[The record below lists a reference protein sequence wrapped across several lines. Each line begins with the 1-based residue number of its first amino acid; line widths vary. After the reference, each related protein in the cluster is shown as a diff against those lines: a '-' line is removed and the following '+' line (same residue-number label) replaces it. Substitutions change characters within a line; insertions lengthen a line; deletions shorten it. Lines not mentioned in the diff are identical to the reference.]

1 MYRGIGRPLG
11 ATTRGLGAREWDDV
25 QEWCPGVFVESEKDF
40 CPFSRAL
47 WSTDE
52 VYVMRFHVTGLD
64 GGIQTASQALR
75 WANAYGNTL
84 MTQCMPF
91 GCPSIE
97 RQDVKG
103 IVFDSQGGPGVYGVD
118 LVVTTQ
124 EGGAPLFGQRGVEAT
139 VKLLNKDPDLLSVW
153 PNLHVDDLQPLLMLN
168 ETAAQKARITDW
180 RAAPTVW
187 SWELW
192 EQNED
197 APEKTRGKTDAYGK
211 GEGVWLGGTAAHP
224 QARLKPKAPTPVGP
238 PTPKP
243 PTPKPPTPKPPEP
256 GPLPSKAGLNAGT
269 VAGVALVAGV
279 GWFAFGTRIR
289 DHLSGKKQKEKQHVL
304 QKPW

>member
-1 MYRGIGRPLG
+1 MYRGVGRPLNG
-11 ATTRGLGAREWDDV
+11 PARGLGGRDWDDV
-25 QEWCPGVFVESEKDF
+25 QGRCPGVIVDSEEDF
-40 CPFSRAL
+40 CPFSRVS

-52 VYVMRFHVTGLD
+52 VYVMRFFVTGMD
-64 GGIQTASQALR
+64 GGIQTASQGLR

-84 MTQCMPF
+84 MTACMPF
-91 GCPSIE
+91 ACPSIE

-103 IVFDSQGGPGVYGVD
+103 IVFDSQGGPGTYGVD

-124 EGGAPLFGQRGVEAT
+124 EGGVPVFGQRGVEAAI
-139 VKLLNKDPDLLSVW
+139 KMLNKDPDLLSVW
-153 PNLHVDDLQPLLMLN
+153 PNLHVDDFQPLLMLD
-168 ETAAQKARITDW
+168 ETPAQKARITDW

-197 APEKTRGKTDAYGK
+197 APQRTRGKTDAYGK
-211 GEGVWLGGTAAHP
+211 GEGVWLEGTAAHP
-224 QARLKPKAPTPVGP
+224 QARLKPKAPTPIVPNGPPTP

-243 PTPKPPTPKPPEP
+243 PTPIPV
-256 GPLPSKAGLNAGT
+256 PSPAGIDVGT
-269 VAGVALVAGV
+269 IAGVALAAGV